1 MISADYAPILSVV
14 VIGRN
19 EGRNIGKVIRSVS
32 PLRDTLHDR
41 LQTIFVDSASC
52 DDSVTKA
59 ALHFDEVYVLGE
71 APGLCASAGR
81 AVGTYFAK
89 GTWILYLDG
98 DMELTKEF
106 ADIILPLIERNE
118 NVSGYIGPYLSED
131 REGRL
136 RANRFHC
143 KITGEMTPAIGG
155 ALLLRRS
162 EVLKAGN
169 WNPSIFSNEEME
181 LYSRL
186 RNGKRSIKFVNI
198 PLVIHGPL
206 KLNGYH
212 PLLSLLAPHF
222 GLGKKW
228 YGIGQILA
236 ARIKTHD
243 LLSYVRMEPFRFITW
258 TGMLLGLILSVFG
271 QCEAGLLFLF
281 VAFAIVWVMKGP
293 KGLVIHCTQLIP
305 ALTGWT
311 RYDSKYKPRIVKVFR
326 KGVGATAV
334 SGLFPVKVC

>member
-1 MISADYAPILSVV
+1 MSSAGYAPILSVV

-19 EGRNIGKVIRSVS
+19 EGRNLGKVIQSVD

-52 DDSVTKA
+52 DDSSTKA

-71 APGLCASAGR
+71 SPGLCASAGR

-98 DMELTKEF
+98 DMELTREF
-106 ADIILPLIERNE
+106 ADLICPLIELNE
-118 NVSGYIGPYLSED
+118 DVSGYIGPYLSEN
-131 REGRL
+131 REGGL
-136 RANRFHC
+136 RANRFRC
-143 KITGEMTPAIGG
+143 RTTGEMAPSVGG
-155 ALLLRRS
+155 SLLLRRD

-169 WNPSIFSNEEME
+169 WNPSVFSNEEME

-186 RNGKRSIKFVNI
+186 RNGKRSIKFI
-198 PLVIHGPL
+198 DTPLVIHGSL

-212 PLLSLLAPHF
+212 SLLSLLSPHL

-236 ARIKTHD
+236 ARIKKRN
-243 LLSYVRMEPFRFITW
+243 LLSYVKMEPFPFLTW
-258 TGMLLGLILSVFG
+258 AGILLGIVLSGLG
-271 QCEAGLLFLF
+271 QWKAGLLSLF
-281 VAFAIVWVMKGP
+281 VAFTIVWGLKGT
-293 KGLVIHCTQLIP
+293 KSLVIHCAQLLP
-305 ALTGWT
+305 ALVGWSK
-311 RYDSKYKPRIVKVFR
+311 YDSEYTPQIVKAFKKEVC
-326 KGVGATAV
+326 VAV
-334 SGLFPVKVC
+334 VSEPSYLRVK